1 MALTTGERA
10 VLEAA
15 GAANVRDRLRYA
27 GPGRGAVVPGLA
39 SGEFS
44 RGDVEDWL
52 AGKERE
58 EKRDVRRRANLG
70 IAISL
75 TSMALG
81 LAGLIVALLK

>member
-1 MALTTGERA
+1 MALTTAERA

-15 GAANVRDRLRYA
+15 GIANVRDKLRYA
-27 GPGRGAVVPGLA
+27 GPGRGAAVPGLA
-39 SGEFS
+39 SGDLT

-52 AGKERE
+52 SDKERDE
-58 EKRDVRRRANLG
+58 RSDVRRRANLG

-75 TSMALG
+75 ASIALG